1 MRLANSIISLFLLTV
16 LSCGRTDNKTVK
28 TKEKIKLTFQVN
40 PEDYDKTWYSVEW
53 TDTLGQ
59 SKGYNI
65 IKRPE
70 ELQCIIKNKKQDTL
84 GYYIGL
90 STPQT
95 FAYFQTTDTVVTI
108 NFKISINIFSEIFNN
123 NDDIRRQYLIKDSI
137 PKELEPITVNIKKDL
152 RKKITMVL
160 TEK

>member
-1 MRLANSIISLFLLTV
+1 MQFANSITSLFLIIV
-16 LSCGRTDNKTVK
+16 LSCGRTNNKSVE

-40 PEDYDKTWYSVEW
+40 AEDYDKHEYSVEW

-59 SKGYNI
+59 SKGYNV

-70 ELQCIIKNKKQDTL
+70 ELQCIIKNEKQDTL

-95 FAYFQTTDTVVTI
+95 FAYFQTTDTIITL
-108 NFKISINIFSEIFNN
+108 NFKISINIFSEVFNN
-123 NDDIRRQYLIKDSI
+123 NDDIRREYLKKDSI

-152 RKKITMVL
+152 RKKITTVL
-160 TEK
+160 IEK